1 MYCFNNFCCIFLAIL
16 KRKSWNTCWNKR
28 SCNKFCCILF
38 AMLLQIFALF
48 GQVLQYIYY
57 NQTLNHI
64 ESIERKS
71 PYKESY
77 TVNSHWKIFNDVGT
91 CVKFWNSKLFHSF
104 SIFSIDF
111 SYIIFSNKAGYVFN
125 YKRISKQQSR

>member
-1 MYCFNNFCCIFLAIL
+1 ME
-16 KRKSWNTCWNKR
+16 KKQR
-28 SCNKFCCILF
+28 SDHR
-38 AMLLQIFALF
+38 
-48 GQVLQYIYY
+48 V
-57 NQTLNHI
+57 
-64 ESIERKS
+64 SIECKS
-71 PYKESY
+71 SYKEYY